1 MKIQCYSMMGIFGD
15 SKRYRFEILPPD
27 GNIAWTTSMIE
38 IFLIKLIVLQYLLL
52 QYFIVLIVSCQMHFR
67 DYLY

>member
-1 MKIQCYSMMGIFGD
+1 MKIQCYSMIFGD
-15 SKRYRFEILPPD
+15 SKRYRFETLPPD

-52 QYFIVLIVSCQMHFR
+52 QYFIVLIVSCQICFM